1 MALGDQI
8 YVYRPLLNLQGV
20 YQHHGIDCGDGT
32 VIHYRKPSEI
42 IERTSID
49 TFSWGNKIYKRDYL
63 DGFCFITMVVVN
75 RAISRLGE
83 QKYNLLFN
91 NCEHFATWCKTG
103 ISDSQQIREFVPVIT
118 RFNTANLYEPIKR
131 ALKIPDN
138 NNAQRLLNESLGSI
152 QSVWNDLQPRYQ
164 QELQEIQS
172 WHRVAKEA
180 LKRNREDLAREAL
193 KRKLDH
199 EKKAKN
205 LNQELN
211 QLAVMTEDVLKK
223 LMLTEGTGN
232 SY

>member
-49 TFSWGNKIYKRDYL
+49 TFSLGNKIYKRDYL
-63 DGFCFITMVVVN
+63 DGFYFIAMVVVN

-83 QKYNLLFN
+83 KKYNLLFN

-103 ISDSQQIREFVPVIT
+103 ISESQQIREFVPVIT
-118 RFNTANLYEPIKR
+118 RFDTANLYEPIKT
-131 ALKIPDN
+131 ALNIPDN
-138 NNAQRLLNESLGSI
+138 NNTKRLLNEALLSI
-152 QSVWNDLQPRYQ
+152 RRVWDELQPRYQ
-164 QELQEIQS
+164 HEVKEVQS
-172 WHRVAKEA
+172 WQNVAQES
-180 LKRNREDLAREAL
+180 LRRNREDLAREAL

-199 EKKAKN
+199 EKKARALQK
-205 LNQELN
+205 ELD

-223 LMLTEGTGN
+223 LLQSE
-232 SY
+232 